1 MIIVNFYH
9 SIHEMSAFRELASL
23 PRQIRLAVLVAA
35 LGYFVDV
42 FDLVL
47 FSIVRIPSLKELG
60 NGDSLLSSG
69 VLLLNMQ
76 LIGMLVGG
84 MFWGML
90 GDKRGR
96 VSVLFGSILTYSV
109 ANIANGFVHSIE
121 WYAFWRFVAGFGLAG
136 ELGAG
141 VTLASE
147 LMPSALRGWATT
159 FIAALGVSGAIVA
172 ALLSDFVGW
181 RNCFIAGGV
190 LGLLL
195 LLLRVSVRE
204 SGIFAAL
211 EQKSV
216 MRGSFRLLLR
226 KWERVKRYIACIGTG
241 LPIWFVAGIIMTFSP
256 EIGAALGMQEP
267 ITGSRAVLAS
277 YIGFVVGDCASG
289 IVSQFLKSRRR
300 AIFAFMTFSLAVT
313 AWLLTSSV
321 RSAMGYYLF
330 LILSGFGGGYWA
342 VFVTASA
349 EQFGTNLRAT
359 VATTATNFVRGAAVP
374 MTLLFRSFSPALGA
388 AEGALAVAGIVY
400 ALAYLSLFALEETFH
415 RELDWVEE

>member
-1 MIIVNFYH
+1 
-9 SIHEMSAFRELASL
+9 MSDFRELASL

-60 NGDSLLSSG
+60 NGNSLLSSG

-84 MFWGML
+84 IFWGML

-109 ANIANGFVHSIE
+109 ANIANGFVNSIE

-159 FIAALGVSGAIVA
+159 FIATLGLSGAIVA
-172 ALLSDFVGW
+172 ALLSDIVGW
-181 RNCFIAGGV
+181 RNCFIAGGI

-195 LLLRVSVRE
+195 LLLRVSVHE
-204 SGIFAAL
+204 SGIFASL
-211 EQKSV
+211 QQKSV

-226 KWERVKRYIACIGTG
+226 KGERVKRYIACIGTG

-256 EIGAALGMQEP
+256 EIGTALGLQKP

-277 YIGFVVGDCASG
+277 YIGFVAGDCASG
-289 IVSQFLKSRRR
+289 IMSQFLKSRRR

-321 RSAMGYYLF
+321 RSVMAYYLF
-330 LILSGFGGGYWA
+330 LILSGFGAGYWA

-359 VATTATNFVRGAAVP
+359 VATTASNFVRGAAVP

-400 ALAYLSLFALEETFH
+400 ALAYLSMFVLEETFH